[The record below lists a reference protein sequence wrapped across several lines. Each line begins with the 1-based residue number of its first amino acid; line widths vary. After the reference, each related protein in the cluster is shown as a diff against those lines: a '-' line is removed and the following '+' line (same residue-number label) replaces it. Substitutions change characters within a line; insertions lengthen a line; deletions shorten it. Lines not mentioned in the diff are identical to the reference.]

1 MAKKVSVLLVVSL
14 MLMVIGG
21 GVGAQEDVRPT
32 VRVNGVAVSAEGSH
46 LAGGQTYISAAAFAA
61 LFDHFDVVITD
72 SGAVT
77 LNGVEIQGVHHWNDI
92 VTAPIAE
99 LAAAI
104 GAQSV
109 KHHANGDA
117 YVLALPDGIVPL
129 HEHIVP
135 GMGIHYANPADMEKG
150 GPVYCVY
157 DGELYCLEYILP
169 MELIQST
176 MPFQL
181 EALKGYPHPPVVEAV
196 FDHNSTSMPV
206 DHMAIHLYFAPASLR
221 AAIQ

>member
-1 MAKKVSVLLVVSL
+1 MAKKAILLLVVSL
-14 MLMVIGG
+14 LLAVAVGG
-21 GVGAQEDVRPT
+21 AAAQEAERPT
-32 VRVNGVAVSAEGSH
+32 VRVNGVALSAEGNH
-46 LAGGQTYISAAAFAA
+46 LAGGKTFVAAAAFAD
-61 LFDHFDVVITD
+61 LFDHFEITVSD
-72 SGAVT
+72 SGVPS
-77 LNGVEIQGVHHWNDI
+77 LNGVEIQEVHHWNGMI
-92 VTAPIAE
+92 TAPIDE

-104 GAQSV
+104 GAQNI

-129 HEHIVP
+129 HDHIVP
-135 GMGIHYANPADMEKG
+135 GMGVHYANPADMEKG

-169 MELIQST
+169 IALTDSKMA
-176 MPFQL
+176 FQL
-181 EALKGYPHPPVVEAV
+181 DALKGYPHPPVLEAV

-221 AAIQ
+221 AQIQ